1 MENTYKKD
9 FEVSSYNIDKNM
21 NLSLV
26 TTMGILQ
33 DIANDHCET
42 LNADR
47 WSLLASSNAYW
58 VTTKVRLDIN
68 QMPKMKD
75 NFTAETWCLKN
86 SAVKFE
92 RDGRFYNNNQTFIN
106 ISSEWVAIDATTH
119 KIRPAKTIAFPF
131 DMKCREDRAIEGRFS
146 TLNYVIGATDKVYTR
161 TIYSTDIDVNNHV
174 NNCFYSRFVLDCFS
188 NDYLA
193 NHHLKTYEIHFVHEA
208 KEGDILDFYKLD
220 IDGGTYIEARN
231 GEQTVIKVFITFK

>member
-47 WSLLASSNAYW
+47 WSLLKSSNAYW
-58 VTTKVRLDIN
+58 VTTKVKLDIEKMP
-68 QMPKMKD
+68 QMND
-75 NFTAETWCLKN
+75 NFVAETWCLKN

-92 RDGRFYNNNQTFIN
+92 RDARFYNNEKKFIN
-106 ISSEWVAIDATTH
+106 ISSEWVAIDADTH
-119 KIRPAKTIAFPF
+119 KIRPAKTIVFPY
-131 DMKCREDRAIEGRFS
+131 DMECREDRAIGGKFAI
-146 TLNYVIGATDKVYTR
+146 LNHSVSEDDKVYSR
-161 TIYSTDIDVNNHV
+161 TIYSSDIDVNNHV
-174 NNCFYSRFVLDCFS
+174 NNCFYSRFVLDCFT
-188 NDYLA
+188 NEFLK
-193 NHHLKTYEIHFVHEA
+193 NNPLKTYEIHFVHEA
-208 KEGDILDFYKLD
+208 KEGDILDFYRKNV
-220 IDGGTYIEARN
+220 DGGIYIEAKN
-231 GEQTVIKVFITFK
+231 GEQTIIKVFITTK